1 MTLPANTS
9 VYISAALFVLGAYVA
24 ALYIGLLV
32 WTFRDAHARSRDML
46 AQILATLLVALFT
59 IPGLI
64 VYLLLRP
71 HTTLA
76 EEYERNLAEEA
87 ILQELEDRRI
97 CPDCQH
103 RVDPDFVVC
112 PYCHYQLRLRCVG
125 CGRLLN
131 PQWEVCPYCGLYREQ
146 PGESK
151 EIVET
156 GAEEPG
162 GEIVESIEEPQPAEE
177 ASIEPEPFYIAEPGP
192 EMPESVEAKED
203 DEIDEAEAAEAI
215 QEEGPQAAEWPKATE
230 AEEPE
235 TAEPMVQVVEPQA
248 VEAAEAETTGA
259 VEPEAAEAV
268 ETAMPADTLEATQQG
283 DQDTRSPE
291 DETAEE

>member
-1 MTLPANTS
+1 MTLPANTN

-32 WTFRDAHARSRDML
+32 WTFRDARARSRDML

-59 IPGLI
+59 LPGLM
-64 VYLLLRP
+64 VYFLLRP

-146 PGESK
+146 PGESE

-156 GAEEPG
+156 GVEEPL
-162 GEIVESIEEPQPAEE
+162 EEPQPVEE
-177 ASIEPEPFYIAEPGP
+177 ASIK
-192 EMPESVEAKED
+192 PESFDTFEPVPETPEGVEAKED
-203 DEIDEAEAAEAI
+203 DEIDEAEAEAAEAI
-215 QEEGPQAAEWPKATE
+215 QEEEPQAAEWPKATE

-248 VEAAEAETTGA
+248 VEAVET
-259 VEPEAAEAV
+259 EAAEAV
-268 ETAMPADTLEATQQG
+268 ETAMPADVLEAAQQE
-283 DQDTRSPE
+283 DQEPQPPE